1 MQLEKSTVT
10 CISNLWARS
19 FLTIILLFVDLH
31 NLFIYLFSNFHLEE
45 TKKKALN
52 EGLTKG
58 LKVPARPAA
67 LRS

>member
-1 MQLEKSTVT
+1 MYFQPFGKKFFNNNS
-10 CISNLWARS
+10 
-19 FLTIILLFVDLH
+19 LFVDLH

>member
-1 MQLEKSTVT
+1 MYFQPLGKKFFNNNS
-10 CISNLWARS
+10 
-19 FLTIILLFVDLH
+19 LFVDLH